1 MMLEMLNLFIEDI
14 PYQVEKIKEAAEEK
28 NMKSLGTESHKLK
41 PTLQYVGL
49 NEMYELVKKLEA
61 AGKSDEFSNE
71 IDILVQDLVNNLNIS
86 LPCLKQ
92 LQKNLSD
99 IFIYHLQ
106 VLNFICNIDFAFFN
120 KTQ

>member
-86 LPCLKQ
+86 LPLLEATTEKF
-92 LQKNLSD
+92 K
-99 IFIYHLQ
+99 
-106 VLNFICNIDFAFFN
+106 
-120 KTQ
+120 